1 MAWSDNVNK
10 EFERL
15 TLGEQTAHLF
25 QLIDVMAEEITRLV
39 GLVNENFQTIST
51 NFQNMDESIDRLNTS
66 IHMALCNCQEC
77 SLGKEI
83 YNLMEV
89 DRPAVTNLDD

>member
-1 MAWSDNVNK
+1 MAWSDEAHK
-10 EFERL
+10 EFQRM
-15 TLGEQTAHLF
+15 TLGEQSEHLF
-25 QLIDVMAEEITRLV
+25 NLLDTVTEEITRLV
-39 GLVNENFQTIST
+39 SLINENFASH
-51 NFQNMDESIDRLNTS
+51 DESIDRLNTS

-89 DRPAVTNLDD
+89 DLPVVTNLDD